1 MLRDG
6 RVPEKSCS
14 TSLLHPA
21 HHCLPRQEKPGYV
34 FFHIRVVFPPG
45 DGHKVQVQ
53 VGWGSCPTWCC
64 TDVLGTGPARSQPME
79 QLQGGSDTAF
89 PTALMFAIRAGN
101 YGEHFILFMSLQFSF
116 VTANRN
122 KLWGKGSLALPKRCG
137 VFLWSKVHPAA
148 HKPHCWFF
156 IYLWYDTRS
165 IQLPARLH
173 FECTS
178 GMPGVILAL
187 KSLFLSSR
195 ICHSL
200 FKAWKHNFLLLL
212 YCINNV

>member
-122 KLWGKGSLALPKRCG
+122 KL
-137 VFLWSKVHPAA
+137 
-148 HKPHCWFF
+148 
-156 IYLWYDTRS
+156 
-165 IQLPARLH
+165 
-173 FECTS
+173 
-178 GMPGVILAL
+178 
-187 KSLFLSSR
+187 
-195 ICHSL
+195 
-200 FKAWKHNFLLLL
+200 
-212 YCINNV
+212 